1 MKIIVVGGGFTG
13 VQLAKRLI
21 NEKVDV
27 TLIDND
33 EDTARHAA
41 NRLDCTVI
49 QADGNSLETLE
60 DAGIAKANALVCV
73 TDDDEVNMI
82 TCSLVDAV
90 YPNLLKIA
98 RVRNFA
104 YYMNTENA
112 QKRHADFFATS
123 HRALYGIDFMVNP
136 DVEAAKA
143 IIRAI
148 ETGAISD
155 VVEFGNDEYELTR
168 MTIEKG
174 SKLVGQQI
182 LNVRSFVK
190 FPFLIVFVESNGES
204 SLPSGS
210 TYIHE
215 GDCLGV
221 LTLKKN
227 ISNFFTL
234 CGTEVESIKKI
245 AFVGAGRIGTLIADR
260 FVSRGKTPLLARLF
274 GHKVKLSSDF
284 AIIDSDEQLTKV
296 AAEKFPNARVL
307 RGDIT
312 DEAFLE
318 EENLTDY
325 DLAVCVTH
333 NHELNMVV
341 AAYLESLGVGK
352 TISLVESSAFAEISR
367 KLGIDV
373 PVPIRDVIVDSIM
386 SHLHGKSVTGV
397 HTVSSGNLEI
407 IECTLPASSKVIS
420 KTLTTIAD
428 PGSFLVMLI
437 KKAGTDVYTI
447 PGGDTSLNANDNLIL
462 ITQAEKSSNILNK
475 LGAGNKQ

>member
-190 FPFLIVFVESNGES
+190 FPFLIV
-204 SLPSGS
+204 
-210 TYIHE
+210 
-215 GDCLGV
+215 
-221 LTLKKN
+221 
-227 ISNFFTL
+227 
-234 CGTEVESIKKI
+234 
-245 AFVGAGRIGTLIADR
+245 DR
-260 FVSRGKTPLLARLF
+260 
-274 GHKVKLSSDF
+274 
-284 AIIDSDEQLTKV
+284 
-296 AAEKFPNARVL
+296 
-307 RGDIT
+307 
-312 DEAFLE
+312 
-318 EENLTDY
+318 
-325 DLAVCVTH
+325 
-333 NHELNMVV
+333 
-341 AAYLESLGVGK
+341 
-352 TISLVESSAFAEISR
+352 
-367 KLGIDV
+367 
-373 PVPIRDVIVDSIM
+373 
-386 SHLHGKSVTGV
+386 KSVV
-397 HTVSSGNLEI
+397 
-407 IECTLPASSKVIS
+407 
-420 KTLTTIAD
+420 
-428 PGSFLVMLI
+428 
-437 KKAGTDVYTI
+437 
-447 PGGDTSLNANDNLIL
+447 
-462 ITQAEKSSNILNK
+462 
-475 LGAGNKQ
+475 